1 MKKQMAAAALLLLSL
16 AGFSARGETAQF
28 FAQKYGFTSASHL
41 QPALSVNFNG
51 TAACPITGTQA
62 DLVGGRRVMV
72 LAYLDQG
79 KIQLCTF
86 QKGAE
91 YVMYKLHFREGK
103 EDLLVLSYGS
113 RGTGRTRLEDVSVI
127 GSDAMG
133 YVRPLP
139 VAGFVPEEVFN
150 SPLQIRD
157 SEAVLFLDSAAKVMR
172 IGWDAAGEQY
182 AVR

>member
-1 MKKQMAAAALLLLSL
+1 
-16 AGFSARGETAQF
+16 
-28 FAQKYGFTSASHL
+28 
-41 QPALSVNFNG
+41 
-51 TAACPITGTQA
+51 
-62 DLVGGRRVMV
+62 
-72 LAYLDQG
+72 
-79 KIQLCTF
+79 
-86 QKGAE
+86 
-91 YVMYKLHFREGK
+91 MYKLHFRERK

-157 SEAVLFLDSAAKVMR
+157 SEAVLFLDSAAQVMR